1 MDHIRRVWECLL
13 FPRRRQ
19 IMSQRVQDLVERL
32 KAFNR
37 EVIKFVENCSE
48 NHWNKV
54 CAEEW
59 NIGVVARHIGVG
71 HYNTGAADMAKSIVD
86 DEKVSELTMEQIVE
100 MANTHAREHVDC
112 SRAEVLD
119 LLNSNGAALADFVA
133 GLDDVVLDRSAHM
146 ELVGGEVSA
155 QRLIELVIFESG
167 GEHLANMKKALA
179 T

>member
-1 MDHIRRVWECLL
+1 
-13 FPRRRQ
+13 
-19 IMSQRVQDLVERL
+19 MSQRVQDLVERL

-167 GEHLANMKKALA
+167 GEHLANMKKTLA